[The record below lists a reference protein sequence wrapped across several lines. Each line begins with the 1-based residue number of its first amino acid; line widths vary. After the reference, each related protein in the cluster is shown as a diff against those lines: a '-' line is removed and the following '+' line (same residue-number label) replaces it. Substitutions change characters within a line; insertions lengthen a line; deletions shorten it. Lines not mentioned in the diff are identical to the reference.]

1 MEMSYFLTIPEI
13 GGDFG
18 SREFPNSIK
27 LASYSFDDS
36 ISQMGSFG
44 TSGQAGRVA
53 WTSLSCVMEVSNA
66 SPKLFDYHSTGRRIQ
81 NMTLAVLRFDQ
92 SSGQQSLI
100 WRYVFTDV
108 YVDKFMT
115 GGSGGG
121 GGSRPFDG
129 VTFNFARMNITPF
142 NLPQTTAKVGVHQ
155 HMLQRLKN
163 EPRRKS

>member
-66 SPKLFDYHSTGRRIQ
+66 SPKLFLYNSTGRRIQ

-115 GGSGGG
+115 GGSGSGN
-121 GGSRPFDG
+121 RPFDG

-142 NLPQTTAKVGVHQ
+142 NLPQTTAKVDVHQ
-155 HMLQRLKN
+155 NMLQRLKN

>member
-53 WTSLSCVMEVSNA
+53 LTSLSCVMEVSNA
-66 SPKLFDYHSTGRRIQ
+66 SQKLFLYNSTGRRIQ

-115 GGSGGG
+115 GGSGN
-121 GGSRPFDG
+121 RPFDG

-142 NLPQTTAKVGVHQ
+142 NLPQTTAKVDVHKN
-155 HMLQRLKN
+155 MLQRLKN

>member
-36 ISQMGSFG
+36 ISRMGSFG

-53 WTSLSCVMEVSNA
+53 LTSLSCVMEVSNA
-66 SPKLFDYHSTGRRIQ
+66 SRKLFDYNITGRRIQ

-92 SSGQQSLI
+92 NSGQQSLI
-100 WRYVFTDV
+100 WRDVFTDV
-108 YVDKFMT
+108 YVDKFI
-115 GGSGGG
+115 GGSGSGN
-121 GGSRPFDG
+121 RPFDG
-129 VTFNFARMNITPF
+129 VTFNFARMNLTPF

-155 HMLQRLKN
+155 NMLQRLKN